1 MTLVDGSLGGEGEEG
16 GGEVGEEGE
25 ERRKRERRKRRGG
38 RKRKVRREQ
47 EATWLPLSSLP
58 LPPTLSS
65 PYPPSPFLPP
75 SPILL
80 LPSSSLTLNIL
91 IFSMSI
97 GSEREVA
104 WHFRMEDR
112 LDHSRRNL
120 DMFSIWDDEF
130 DMSFPWAS
138 IATRSFRTIPLCVW
152 GCVVWDVGCV
162 CVVCV
167 WGVGCGGVWCVVW
180 GVGVCRCVCAQTI
193 NEPHL
198 P

>member
-1 MTLVDGSLGGEGEEG
+1 M
-16 GGEVGEEGE
+16 
-25 ERRKRERRKRRGG
+25 
-38 RKRKVRREQ
+38 
-47 EATWLPLSSLP
+47 ATPI
-58 LPPTLSS
+58 LPP
-65 PYPPSPFLPP
+65 PSA
-75 SPILL
+75 ILL

-138 IATRSFRTIPLCVW
+138 IATRSFRTIPLCGWCVW
-152 GCVVWDVGCV
+152 GCVVWG
-162 CVVCV
+162 CVVCGV
-167 WGVGCGGVWCVVW
+167 WCVVCRCVCGGVWCVVW
-180 GVGVCRCVCAQTI
+180 GCVGVCVHKQSMNHISLKNGRPTCYV
-193 NEPHL
+193 E
-198 P
+198 